1 MGGVT
6 TEPAPVAAQRE
17 SLRALAELP
26 DAVRQRVLEWAAQAL
41 GEAAPIDVPASL
53 TRVARFAPTKR
64 ARLGGA
70 ALGQAVQNDIAFR
83 ALVAER
89 AKRQALDL
97 DTDAPTTVPDM
108 VAAAARA
115 YLLRL
120 PGEDDLLA
128 AVAEATEQVDAR
140 TRAAVLE
147 REVRTLTAKLE
158 RVEAELRTATAGSRQ
173 PAARDNADR
182 LRLRLREQG
191 SRIRELQQSVEG
203 KDAKAADVLAGVIA
217 ERDQARVDA
226 ESWRQRAEAS
236 GARADAASQS
246 VQRLRESA
254 GDRRAASDRRLEL
267 LLGAL
272 EGAATGLR
280 REWDLIGGG
289 PSPAD
294 VVAARLPQPLSD
306 AERTAD
312 PSRLTAWAGLPGAHL
327 IVDGYNVTKTGFPE
341 LTLSEQRDRLIRS
354 LAALASRTS
363 AEVTVVFDGAAV
375 ATSRPS
381 GRGIRVLFSPPGV
394 LADHVIRDLVRAEPV
409 GRVLI
414 VVSSD
419 REVVDLAAA
428 DGARTAPSAVLLGAL
443 GG

>member
-1 MGGVT
+1 MVGVT
-6 TEPAPVAAQRE
+6 TEPAAVPAQPSAQRPVG
-17 SLRALAELP
+17 ELP
-26 DAVRQRVLEWAAQAL
+26 DAVRQRILDWAAEAL
-41 GEAAPIDVPASL
+41 GAAAPVDVPSSL

-64 ARLGGA
+64 ARLAGA
-70 ALGQAVQNDIAFR
+70 ALGQAVQNDVAFR

-89 AKRQALDL
+89 ASKEAGDAAV
-97 DTDAPTTVPDM
+97 DPATSVSAMVTD
-108 VAAAARA
+108 AARA

-120 PGEDDLLA
+120 PTEDELLA
-128 AVAEATEQVDAR
+128 AAAEATQQVDAR
-140 TRAAVLE
+140 SRAAALE
-147 REVRTLTAKLE
+147 REVRTLTVKLE
-158 RVEAELRTATAGSRQ
+158 RVQAELRAATTEPRPPDSG
-173 PAARDNADR
+173 DNADR

-191 SRIRELQQSVEG
+191 TRIRELQQLVDSN
-203 KDAKAADVLAGVIA
+203 DARAAQVLADVVA
-217 ERDQARVDA
+217 ERDRARAAA

-236 GARADAASQS
+236 GARADAASQN

-272 EGAATGLR
+272 EGAASGLR

-289 PSPAD
+289 PAPAD
-294 VVAARLPQPLSD
+294 VVAARLPRLPSD
-306 AERTAD
+306 AERTSD
-312 PSRLTAWAGLPGAHL
+312 PSRLLAWVGLPGAHL

-341 LTLSEQRDRLIRS
+341 LMLSDQRDRLIKS
-354 LAALASRTS
+354 LAAMAARTS

-375 ATSRPS
+375 ATSRPA

-394 LADHVIRDLVRAEPV
+394 IADDVIRDLVRAEPI

-419 REVVDLAAA
+419 KEVVDRAAA
-428 DGARTAPSAVLLGAL
+428 DGARTAPSAVLLAAL